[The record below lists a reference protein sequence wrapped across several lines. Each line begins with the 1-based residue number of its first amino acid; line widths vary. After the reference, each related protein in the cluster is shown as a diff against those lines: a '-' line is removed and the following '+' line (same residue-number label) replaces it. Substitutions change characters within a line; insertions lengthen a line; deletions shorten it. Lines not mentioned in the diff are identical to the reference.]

1 VSLSIWVALAV
12 LVLAPT
18 CGAVFVFLRVR
29 ALLRSFKS
37 LGSALDGATRDL
49 TAGLDRMTRN
59 SERLAGASPR
69 LEQPLDRLRVSLAQL
84 SVLKAAIDDARDSLK
99 RLTAVFPAK

>member
-1 VSLSIWVALAV
+1 VSLSIWIALAV

-29 ALLRSFKS
+29 ALLRTFKS
-37 LGSALDGATRDL
+37 LGSTLDGATRDL
-49 TAGLDRMTRN
+49 NATLARMTRN
-59 SERLAGASPR
+59 SERLGEAPPR
-69 LEQPLDRLRVSLAQL
+69 LEQALARLKVSLAQL

-99 RLTAVFPAK
+99 RLTSVFPAK